1 MKTNKLQQL
10 TDFDLKLLRIFKT
23 VAECRSFTTAE
34 SVLGISRSAISL
46 HMTDLE
52 NRLGLRL
59 CQRGRAGFSLTE
71 QGQHVLGYFE
81 ELSTSVE
88 DFRNKINQMH
98 NQLKGELHLGLI
110 NNLVTMPH
118 HLITESLAKL
128 TQENPEICLNISMST
143 LSEIECKVLD
153 QRLHLGAVPLVTPLS
168 GLDYTPLYDEDCF
181 LYCGHQHPI
190 LELAD
195 VNLNDLGKF
204 SAVRANYAMPESAV
218 RLHQHLH
225 CTATATDREGIAFLI
240 LSGKFLGFLPNH
252 YAKKW
257 QDEGLMYPVLAEKMH
272 YTTQICMITRKGCG
286 SNSIVEHFFSHLHQ
300 LQASANGTK
309 KATEVA

>member
-1 MKTNKLQQL
+1 MKNTKLQQL

-59 CQRGRAGFSLTE
+59 CQRGRAGFALTE
-71 QGQHVLGYFE
+71 HGQYVLGYFE
-81 ELSTSVE
+81 ELSTAVE
-88 DFRNKINQMH
+88 SFRNKINQMH

-110 NNLVTMPH
+110 NNLVSMPH
-118 HLITESLAKL
+118 NLITESLAQL
-128 TQENPEICLNISMST
+128 TQEHPEVCLNISMST

-168 GLDYTPLYDEDCF
+168 GLDYTPLYNEDCF
-181 LYCGHQHPI
+181 LYCAKQHPI
-190 LELAD
+190 MDMHDL
-195 VNLNDLGKF
+195 NLNDLGQF
-204 SAVRANYAMPESAV
+204 AAVRANYAMPESAI
-218 RLHQHLH
+218 RLHQHLN

-240 LSGKFLGFLPNH
+240 LSGQFLGFLPNH

-257 QDEGLMYPVLAEKMH
+257 QDEGLMYPVLPQKMH
-272 YTTQICMITRKGCG
+272 YTSEICMITRKGCG
-286 SNSIVEHFFSHLHQ
+286 SNLIVEHFFSHLR
-300 LQASANGTK
+300 QAKAAHGIK